1 VEDSPVKLL
10 SPKDQKSQKEAE
22 VQRDIL
28 RAQDA
33 QDALRDARLELSR
46 SQADFSKTLAE
57 NRDRWS
63 REEQE
68 HEARKKEIEDETADL
83 LAKRAEALVPLDE
96 MKLQLDER
104 ESKLNVRGQE
114 ISQLEVDN
122 AERMELL
129 EDKLDLAGK
138 QLKDLEAREV
148 KLALQESGSA
158 LQAEST
164 RAGTKRLN
172 QRIQQLVEDKLASIA
187 WLKDERE
194 KIETEKWAIEN
205 RKLSLDR
212 TDTALAELGIRL
224 ADERKTLDA
233 AWSELKA
240 KKA

>member
-1 VEDSPVKLL
+1 MKLL

-22 VQRDIL
+22 VQRGIL

-33 QDALRDARLELSR
+33 QDALRDARMELSKA
-46 SQADFSKTLAE
+46 QADFSKTLAE

-68 HEARKKEIEDETADL
+68 HEARKKEIEAEITDL
-83 LAKRAEALVPLDE
+83 LARRAEALVPLDE

-138 QLKDLEAREV
+138 KMKDLEAREV
-148 KLALQESGSA
+148 NLALQESGSA

-164 RAGTKRLN
+164 RAGTKRLSE
-172 QRIQQLVEDKLASIA
+172 RVKQLVEDKLSSIA
-187 WLKDERE
+187 WLKSE
-194 KIETEKWAIEN
+194 KEKLDTEKWAIES

-224 ADERKTLDA
+224 ADERKTLDS
-233 AWSELKA
+233 AWQELER